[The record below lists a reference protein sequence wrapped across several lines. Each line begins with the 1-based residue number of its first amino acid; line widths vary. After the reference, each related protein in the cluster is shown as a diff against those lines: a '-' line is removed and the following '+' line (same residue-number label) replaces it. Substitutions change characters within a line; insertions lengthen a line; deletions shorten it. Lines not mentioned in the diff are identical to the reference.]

1 MPENDQYPQHRR
13 GRFGGIGLAIVAF
26 AVAVLAVVFYQ
37 DRSQPTAPAN
47 SAAPL
52 DQTVTGSMPANP
64 NILVPPGS
72 GSQSP
77 TPP

>member
-13 GRFGGIGLAIVAF
+13 GRFTGVALLILIFAAGSLAIV
-26 AVAVLAVVFYQ
+26 LLQ
-37 DRSQPTAPAN
+37 SRSAST
-47 SAAPL
+47 SVGDAAPP
-52 DQTVTGSMPANP
+52 DRAATGATSANP

-72 GSQSP
+72 GSRSP